1 MFPKTFSSLYIAF
14 FSPTDPR
21 SPLLIEVTSDSKILP
36 SLISNLVP
44 VVCSRISCPKAPNL
58 LVLGSIKVIGLLLKT
73 LRWIV

>member
-1 MFPKTFSSLYIAF
+1 MAF

-21 SPLLIEVTSDSKILP
+21 SPLLIEVMSDSKILP

-58 LVLGSIKVIGLLLKT
+58 LVLGSIKVNVPIPTMLSLTYNPVL
-73 LRWIV
+73 